1 MARGQRKSVD
11 EKIAVKERL
20 IDSLKT
26 RIKAEQ
32 NELEDLYRE
41 KREEE
46 LSGLNNMLREA
57 GMNVEEAAE
66 VFREYLAAKEN

>member
-1 MARGQRKSVD
+1 MARGQKKSVD
-11 EKIAVKERL
+11 EKIAVKERM
-20 IDSLKT
+20 IESLKT

-32 NELEDLYRE
+32 SELEELYRE

-66 VFREYLAAKEN
+66 VFREYLASKEN

>member
-20 IDSLKT
+20 IESLKT

-46 LSGLNNMLREA
+46 LSGLSNMLQEA

>member
-20 IDSLKT
+20 IESLKT

>member
-20 IDSLKT
+20 IESLKT

-46 LSGLNNMLREA
+46 LSGLSNMLREA